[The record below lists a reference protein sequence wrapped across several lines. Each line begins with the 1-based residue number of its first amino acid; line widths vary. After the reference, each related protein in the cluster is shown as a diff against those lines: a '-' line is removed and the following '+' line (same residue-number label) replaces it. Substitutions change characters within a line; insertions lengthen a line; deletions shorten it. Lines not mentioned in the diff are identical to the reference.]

1 VEPPI
6 TDVNDENFRLLYA
19 AASGDMGLMKMLQF
33 KHWKVNAYD
42 YDGRAALGLAAS
54 EGHLDCVKY
63 LIAHG
68 ADPTHIDARGNDA
81 LADAER
87 CGSIPV
93 IEYLTGLRR

>member
-1 VEPPI
+1 
-6 TDVNDENFRLLYA
+6 
-19 AASGDMGLMKMLQF
+19 MKMLQF

-42 YDGRAALGLAAS
+42 YDGRTALGLAAS
-54 EGHLDCVKY
+54 EGHLACVMY

-87 CGSIPV
+87 NGYAFV
-93 IEYLTGLRR
+93 IEYLTSLRK